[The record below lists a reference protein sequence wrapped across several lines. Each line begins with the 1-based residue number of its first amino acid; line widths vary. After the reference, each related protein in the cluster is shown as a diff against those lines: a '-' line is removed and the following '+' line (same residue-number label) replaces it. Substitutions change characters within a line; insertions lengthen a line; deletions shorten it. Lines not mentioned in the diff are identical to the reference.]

1 MPQAPLPPPASNN
14 TIQLVAQLL
23 ISGMKFPA
31 DINGAAGQAA
41 GRALAYPVWEAL
53 PFVPSQLLAPADA
66 QHHQKEDAG
75 CIGFYALLQW
85 GEVSLPPLL
94 QCARGL
100 ARGAAEK
107 ARPEQAAMVQV
118 LLWKT
123 RKRRKWPS
131 FSAPAPCLLSDNA
144 LSVLEEHTQP
154 LVHAACRQLRL
165 EQSTVP
171 GGTALHEGSPSCTCV
186 RSPGGTGT
194 FGLGSAS

>member
-1 MPQAPLPPPASNN
+1 MPRAPLPPPASNN

-85 GEVSLPPLL
+85 GEVSLPPPLL
-94 QCARGL
+94 HGARGL

-107 ARPEQAAMVQV
+107 ASPEQAAMVQV
-118 LLWKT
+118 LLRKT

-144 LSVLEEHTQP
+144 LSVHSPWSTQP
-154 LVHAACRQLRL
+154 AD
-165 EQSTVP
+165 S
-171 GGTALHEGSPSCTCV
+171 
-186 RSPGGTGT
+186 
-194 FGLGSAS
+194 

>member
-1 MPQAPLPPPASNN
+1 LPRAPLPPPASNN

-85 GEVSLPPLL
+85 GEVSLPPP
-94 QCARGL
+94 CCRVP
-100 ARGAAEK
+100 GAW
-107 ARPEQAAMVQV
+107 PGGQ
-118 LLWKT
+118 
-123 RKRRKWPS
+123 RRKGV
-131 FSAPAPCLLSDNA
+131 LSR
-144 LSVLEEHTQP
+144 QP
-154 LVHAACRQLRL
+154 WCRFCSGKQ
-165 EQSTVP
+165 
-171 GGTALHEGSPSCTCV
+171 GNEGYGRRFLPRPPVCSLTMP
-186 RSPGGTGT
+186 
-194 FGLGSAS
+194 